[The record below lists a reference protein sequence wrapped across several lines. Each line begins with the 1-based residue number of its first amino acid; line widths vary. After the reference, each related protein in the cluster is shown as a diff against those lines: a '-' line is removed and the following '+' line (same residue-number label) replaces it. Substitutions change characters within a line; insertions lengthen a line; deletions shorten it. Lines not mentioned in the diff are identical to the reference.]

1 MLYSRYQAAR
11 DAAWRTLIRFD
22 ISSLPVDV
30 EKIAKELRIDI
41 QPWPDKTQT
50 PVLFALLPEN
60 AAAASLRI
68 DGVWRIFTKPNLPY
82 SRYRFAVA
90 HELGHLILQHKTVK
104 LKNGVYTF
112 DGLENAGDILPEAEK
127 ESDTDADMFAIRLLA
142 PACVLHS
149 LQMHN
154 QQAIAALCGLP
165 ERAAAMRGDRMALLD
180 SRNAYGI
187 HPLEKQVHRQFAPFI
202 RKKKQEQVPERKWP
216 EGPVMDA
223 VLPMAPEMPEKKPL
237 PLWVFAAGAAVLIA
251 LGFLLL
257 KG

>member
-30 EKIAKELRIDI
+30 EKIAGELRIDI

-149 LQMHN
+149 LH
-154 QQAIAALCGLP
+154 IASHRDIAFLCGLP
-165 ERAAAMRGDRMALLD
+165 ENAAQMRSDRMALLNG
-180 SRNAYGI
+180 RNAYYTN
-187 HPLEKQVHRQFAPFI
+187 PLEKRVQQLFWPFI
-202 RKKKQEQVPERKWP
+202 RKKQAENVPHAKESVTFPLQLPQRAQPPSKERKP
-216 EGPVMDA
+216 F
-223 VLPMAPEMPEKKPL
+223 
-237 PLWVFAAGAAVLIA
+237 PLWAAVLIA
-251 LGFLLL
+251 AIVIALLL
-257 KG
+257 FIK